1 MTISK
6 ERQSVLAIIAGLV
19 VVTLITQ
26 NFAFLIASF
35 LLAVSLPF
43 PILYTPVHKFWILLS
58 NILGWITR
66 HVILFVLFYLFLTP
80 FALLLKLLGKQT
92 IETRWKKKDTF
103 FSDRNHLYASKDFN
117 NPW

>member
-35 LLAVSLPF
+35 LLAASLPF
-43 PILYTPVHKFWILLS
+43 PILYTPVHKFWMLLS

-66 HVILFVLFYLFLTP
+66 HVILCVLFYLFLTP
-80 FALLLKLLGKQT
+80 FAFLLKLLGKQT
-92 IETRWKKKDTF
+92 IEIRWKKEDTF
-103 FSDRNHLYASKDFN
+103 FSDRNHLYTSKDFN